1 MSIISTAVRMTF
13 PALTFF
19 HLADLQLN
27 PRKKQSHTP
36 PKSYICRT
44 KSTWTHYR
52 REGRMI
58 LRSRGYKRLPLDNV
72 DMTRKLRLWFISNKL
87 EWQDLHNDT
96 SVDMPTQREEILQ
109 CTTMFHLKMKSYRQL
124 MAVEVKNK
132 YSGQRTPWWVIQS
145 QVVSSKHI

>member
-1 MSIISTAVRMTF
+1 MSIISTAVRTIL

-19 HLADLQLN
+19 HLADLQLI
-27 PRKKQSHTP
+27 PRKKQSHTL

-52 REGRMI
+52 REGSMI
-58 LRSRGYKRLPLDNV
+58 LRVRGYKLLPLDNV
-72 DMTRKLRLWFISNKL
+72 YMTRKFHLWFISNML

-96 SVDMPTQREEILQ
+96 SVDMPTHREEILQ

-124 MAVEVKNK
+124 LAAEVKNK
-132 YSGQRTPWWVIQS
+132 YSGQRTQWWVIQS